1 MIKHMGFSGQ
11 DMFHPGFG
19 FIFLQ
24 ENLEMLHKKNTT
36 HLYWVV
42 VWNISIILPYIGNS
56 YPNLLNFSEG
66 LKPPTS

>member
-36 HLYWVV
+36 HLYWLV

-56 YPNLLNFSEG
+56 YPNMLNFAEG
-66 LKPPTS
+66 